1 MNKKLM
7 AVAVA
12 GALAAPAL
20 AFAQA
25 STVQIYGRMEAQYGY
40 LNSQPNF
47 GAAPGTPRVEGD
59 AFNGGT
65 SRIGFRGEESLGR
78 GLSAW
83 FQCETRAKFL
93 EPQVSV
99 GAAICD
105 RNSAV
110 GLKGGFGDMYFGRW
124 TPPIDAASGATLMLN
139 TTGWLGVE
147 QLTMVGTNYDF
158 TGRNSETINYSLP
171 KIGDL
176 SVTAQYTALPLIN
189 AVGQGLNTNV
199 AASNANAKPR
209 KMGLGAI
216 YAAGP
221 LVVAAAWQANRNDVA
236 NNAASSAT
244 FSTDDNAWLVG
255 ATYRVGAFKG
265 GITYF
270 DMKEEVSATTK
281 LTRKSMNFAVDY
293 QMTAPGL
300 VRVGY
305 TRAND
310 YEGGA
315 AGSGA
320 GTGADMWQVS
330 YNHSFSKRTVGTLG
344 YARLSNGSAGTYNFN
359 GLKQTTAGTPG
370 QDASVFVLGL
380 AHTF

>member
-65 SRIGFRGEESLGR
+65 SRIGFRGEESLGG

-83 FQCETRAKFL
+83 FQCETRAKIL
-93 EPQVSV
+93 EPQLST

-110 GLKGGFGDMYFGRW
+110 GLKGSFGDVYFGRW

-147 QLTMVGTNYDF
+147 QLTMVGTNFDF
-158 TGRNSETINYSLP
+158 TGRNAETINYSLP
-171 KIGDL
+171 KIGNL
-176 SVTAQYTALPLIN
+176 SVTAQYTALPLLSV
-189 AVGQGLNTNV
+189 VGTDV
-199 AASNANAKPR
+199 AASGVRAKPR

-221 LVVAAAWQANRNDVA
+221 LVVAAAWQANKNDPA
-236 NNAASSAT
+236 NVQT
-244 FSTDDNAWLVG
+244 ISTDDNAWLVG

-315 AGSGA
+315 AASGS
-320 GTGADMWQVS
+320 GTGADMWQVG
-330 YNHSFSKRTVGTLG
+330 YNHSFSKRTVGTLA

-359 GLKQTTAGTPG
+359 GLKQTITGTPG